1 MHVRDVAAQGAA
13 ESKAG
18 ITGRSMETEHEIN
31 GQAARRAFKTK
42 TGSQMD
48 KMVLVVM
55 AGFSD
60 EQGDCGLSV
69 SEIASHSIL
78 SDLAVEVSLQRLEHF
93 GHISK
98 KLPACAGLPVIWRV
112 GVACER

>member
-1 MHVRDVAAQGAA
+1 
-13 ESKAG
+13 
-18 ITGRSMETEHEIN
+18 METELEMNIP
-31 GQAARRAFKTK
+31 AARKALRIKTRFIN
-42 TGSQMD
+42 D

-69 SEIASHSIL
+69 SEIASQAIL

-98 KLPACAGLPVIWRV
+98 KLPACDGLPVIFWRV
-112 GVACER
+112 GVATP